1 MKTSIKGINLIK
13 EFEALRTEAYKC
25 PAGVWTIGYGHTS
38 NVRKGQVINELCAE
52 TFLTIDLQKC
62 EYAINTSVTVPLN
75 QNQFDALASFIFNVG
90 VGAFQK
96 STLLKKLNNSDYTGA
111 ADEFDK
117 WIYSN
122 KKISQGLI
130 NRRKKE
136 KDLFLCSII

>member
-52 TFLTIDLQKC
+52 TFLAIDLQKC

-111 ADEFDK
+111 ADKFDE

>member
-1 MKTSIKGINLIK
+1 M
-13 EFEALRTEAYKC
+13 RTEAYKC

-52 TFLTIDLQKC
+52 TFLAIDLQKC
-62 EYAINTSVTVPLN
+62 EYAINTSVTVSLN

-90 VGAFQK
+90 VGGFQK